1 MTNRTRTPIR
11 HVNGH
16 PTVRIRISQQ
26 PPAGSFGRA
35 TWLDDEEIQDAP
47 RIGPDEPEFWLV
59 VAFLAICWVFLAC
72 MLVGA
77 FALLRGALRLIGVI
91 G

>member
-1 MTNRTRTPIR
+1 MATNRTRTPIR

-26 PPAGSFGRA
+26 PSTGSFGRA

-47 RIGPDEPEFWLV
+47 RLPARVKLWVCVAIVATCWL
-59 VAFLAICWVFLAC
+59 ALY
-72 MLVGA
+72 GA
-77 FALLRGALRLIGVI
+77 FSLLRGALRLIGVI
-91 G
+91 